1 MKVEI
6 LRPVM
11 ISGKPADAGSIL
23 EVDEADAVTLVS
35 LGKAIEH
42 KAETAPAEEEAP
54 SCPPKKPTPKKR
66 TKE

>member
-1 MKVEI
+1 
-6 LRPVM
+6 M

-23 EVDEADAVTLVS
+23 DVNDADAVTLVS
-35 LGKAIEH
+35 LGKAVEH

-54 SCPPKKPTPKKR
+54 SCPPRKPTPKKR

>member
-6 LRPVM
+6 LRPVL

-42 KAETAPAEEEAP
+42 KAEAAPAEEEAP
-54 SCPPKKPTPKKR
+54 SCPPKKPTTRKR

>member
-1 MKVEI
+1 
-6 LRPVM
+6 M

-23 EVDEADAVTLVS
+23 DIEEAEALTLLS

-54 SCPPKKPTPKKR
+54 SCPPKKPTTRKR